1 MQPSTREY
9 LEHILD
15 EARFLLGASKGVDWD
30 SFQQDGILKRAFA
43 RSIEVM
49 GEAVKQLPDSIRRQ
63 YGDVEWRAIAG
74 MRDRLIHAYY
84 GVDYSMVW
92 DAVTN
97 KVPPLVENI
106 ELILSRDDI

>member
-15 EARFLLGASKGVDWD
+15 EAKFLLDASKGVDRD
-30 SFQQDGILKRAFA
+30 SFLQDGILKRAFV

-49 GEAVKQLPDSIRRQ
+49 GEAVKQILDSIRQQ
-63 YGDVEWRAIAG
+63 YSSVAWRELAG

-84 GVDYSMVW
+84 GVNYETV
-92 DAVTN
+92 
-97 KVPPLVENI
+97 
-106 ELILSRDDI
+106 